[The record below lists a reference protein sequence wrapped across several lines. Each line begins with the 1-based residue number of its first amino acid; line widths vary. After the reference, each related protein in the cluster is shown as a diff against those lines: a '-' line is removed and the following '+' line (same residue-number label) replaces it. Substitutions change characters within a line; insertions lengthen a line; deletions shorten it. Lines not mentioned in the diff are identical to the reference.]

1 VKVTAQT
8 VFSIGATL
16 GIGRATA
23 LAFVRSGANVALI
36 GRDADRGRTSTAG
49 RRPLLPMM
57 LILAILAA
65 WQPAPARERD
75 AAATSV
81 ADVGRLLVGRYDNR
95 AQVAQGKKG
104 ETPAPQHVTITIE
117 PTQQAEWELWRIHMD
132 VDPAVAE
139 SAGSDT
145 SLDAVWAMNI
155 SRVPND
161 NSLQLVPYSLNPS
174 VHAATVNGS
183 TFDKT
188 QWFSLEACALHGD
201 FGKSHI
207 VVQVPPDEMC
217 VVDAMGLG
225 GKRAF
230 LPSWI
235 ERSGEWLHAQLMY
248 FGKPWRV
255 DARRVSTPT
264 ARLSMTASAAK
275 R

>member
-1 VKVTAQT
+1 MKVTAQT
-8 VFSIGATL
+8 ALIAGPTL
-16 GIGRATA
+16 GIGRAIV
-23 LAFVRSGANVALI
+23 LAFARSGANVALI
-36 GRDADRGRTSTAG
+36 GRDADRGRTSAAG

-75 AAATSV
+75 AAATSAAEV
-81 ADVGRLLVGRYDNR
+81 VRLLVGRYDNR
-95 AQVAQGKKG
+95 AQVAQGKKAG

-117 PTQQAEWELWRIHMD
+117 PTQQAEWTLWRIHMD

-145 SLDAVWAMNI
+145 SLDAVWAINI

-174 VHAATVNGS
+174 VDAATVHGS

-188 QWFSLEACALHGD
+188 QWFSLEGCALHGD

-217 VVDAMGLG
+217 VVDTMGLG
-225 GKRAF
+225 GKRGF

-235 ERSGEWLHAQLMY
+235 DRSGEWLHVQLMY
-248 FGKPWRV
+248 FGKPWQV
-255 DARRVSTPT
+255 DARRVSTPIG
-264 ARLSMTASAAK
+264 
-275 R
+275 